1 MKISL
6 LRTQTLRC
14 GANNENMKDKELED
28 ARGKRSCVYNM
39 WMWVWFPKLLK
50 VLILIVNHGDDAP
63 GKTRSNRRTTRH
75 LKKVKGVTLIFKLKS
90 YPDTQKIADVAA
102 GTAVIGYNM
111 EDLESLILTVE
122 QAIGRSSFF
131 DVRQLTIS
139 PHRWRFARK
148 IQIEEE
154 ADFGRGKGQRKVGSF
169 REAYAPKPM
178 DTLEKTDDKQ
188 KDEAPEKIIV
198 EDTHK
203 QEEKDENA
211 PADTK
216 ENPEKDDALQKRI
229 SSPCFIYLLILRTHR
244 RHTYISTKFAVIVLL
259 LIMKTKRKL
268 LPKCGI
274 VGRVGKMGV
283 LGTGSYSLCDSQG
296 GPTVVGNLGYYSPWK
311 FNCCGKFRTYELLDG
326 GVSHSAIGNR
336 MNLTGVGTSGI
347 LENIYPP
354 VSDNFLDAAGDSIMH
369 DTNPFGRTE
378 YSGSLLSQSRKR
390 PLDSRLMIDVV
401 DVIWGHV
408 SVPVVSLTTDCAT
421 SAPKRLRVDS
431 YHRRIDSS
439 VPSQRLMSSEGC
451 PTPLFGTSTGVNIP
465 TAQISRSGT
474 LQLCTALTS
483 KNYINKRNI
492 HVVDGN
498 NMI

>member
-1 MKISL
+1 
-6 LRTQTLRC
+6 
-14 GANNENMKDKELED
+14 
-28 ARGKRSCVYNM
+28 
-39 WMWVWFPKLLK
+39 
-50 VLILIVNHGDDAP
+50 
-63 GKTRSNRRTTRH
+63 
-75 LKKVKGVTLIFKLKS
+75 
-90 YPDTQKIADVAA
+90 
-102 GTAVIGYNM
+102 
-111 EDLESLILTVE
+111 
-122 QAIGRSSFF
+122 
-131 DVRQLTIS
+131 
-139 PHRWRFARK
+139 K

-154 ADFGRGKGQRKVGSF
+154 ADLGRGKGQRKVGSY

-274 VGRVGKMGV
+274 VGRVEKMCV

-369 DTNPFGRTE
+369 DTNPFGNSTAVGNFE
-378 YSGSLLSQSRKR
+378 HMNYWMVGFLIQLL
-390 PLDSRLMIDVV
+390 
-401 DVIWGHV
+401 
-408 SVPVVSLTTDCAT
+408 AT
-421 SAPKRLRVDS
+421 
-431 YHRRIDSS
+431 
-439 VPSQRLMSSEGC
+439 
-451 PTPLFGTSTGVNIP
+451 
-465 TAQISRSGT
+465 
-474 LQLCTALTS
+474 
-483 KNYINKRNI
+483 
-492 HVVDGN
+492 
-498 NMI
+498 